1 MQLKDNATKIYL
13 TLYLN
18 ETSNNTYLEEI
29 TQDEFYN
36 DYHNDTIELTLSM
49 EEDDLLPG
57 KLSDE
62 SLLSELFWSVEIG
75 SKANN
80 VKSLKFVPLII
91 TRLSTL

>member
-36 DYHNDTIELTLSM
+36 DYQNDTIELTLSM
-49 EEDDLLPG
+49 EEDDVLPG
-57 KLSDE
+57 
-62 SLLSELFWSVEIG
+62 
-75 SKANN
+75 
-80 VKSLKFVPLII
+80 
-91 TRLSTL
+91 

>member
-36 DYHNDTIELTLSM
+36 DYQNDTIELTLSM
-49 EEDDLLPG
+49 EEDDVLPG
-57 KLSDE
+57 QFSGDFLS
-62 SLLSELFWSVEIG
+62 G
-75 SKANN
+75 
-80 VKSLKFVPLII
+80 
-91 TRLSTL
+91 

>member
-36 DYHNDTIELTLSM
+36 DYQNDTIELTLSM
-49 EEDDLLPG
+49 EEDDVLPG
-57 KLSDE
+57 QFSDDF
-62 SLLSELFWSVEIG
+62 LFG
-75 SKANN
+75 
-80 VKSLKFVPLII
+80 
-91 TRLSTL
+91 